1 MKELIRQIAALAVV
15 LLLICVGNRLA
26 SGNVYNAYVPAGSV
40 RVHPSDPGLVRLE
53 EAPAGP
59 DQARVSVV
67 PRRAGRTNI
76 FVYEDGTRLER
87 HELRVGPMMTIYD
100 ATTGGFTGDGVVMIS
115 VTVFFLVVAAIMLRY
130 TLQVRPPEFYA
141 YTTIYT
147 AGFSLFS
154 LLTGATMAYVTLRHM
169 MRPSA
174 FSMLSAY
181 DVVSRAGYIFMLSTA
196 PLVAVFAVAM
206 TISNI
211 VLMRHENR
219 RLRNALGILA
229 GLLLMAGEIVAVLL
243 DRSGLN
249 RPGSD
254 ENLQQVAMFLF
265 PTVFVYF
272 ECVLIG
278 AIVCGIRAAQ
288 YVPAYD
294 KDCLIILGCWFRRD
308 GTLTPL
314 LQGRVDRAIEFW
326 RKQLEATGREA
337 VFIPSGGQGKDE
349 PMPEAEAMAR
359 YLSAQGIPER
369 LIHPETG
376 SHNTYQNMAFSRA
389 IIERD
394 LPGANPAFVT
404 TNYHVFRSGVWANLA
419 GLPAEGMGGPTRWW
433 YWPNAFMRECAG
445 LLVNRW
451 RQELLALLI
460 LILFFGLLAALL

>member
-26 SGNVYNAYVPAGSV
+26 SGNAYNAYVPAGSV
-40 RVHPSDPGLVRLE
+40 RVHPAEPGLLHLE

-67 PRRAGRTNI
+67 PRRVGSTAI
-76 FVYEDGTRLER
+76 FVYEDGRRLER
-87 HELRVGPMMTIYD
+87 HELRVGPMLTVYD
-100 ATTGGFTGDGVVMIS
+100 VTTGGFTGDGVVMIS
-115 VTVFFLVVAAIMLRY
+115 VTVFFLAVAAIMLRY
-130 TLQVRPPEFYA
+130 TLKVRPPEFYA

-154 LLTGATMAYVTLRHM
+154 LLTGLTMGYVTLRHM
-169 MRPSA
+169 LRPSA

-181 DVVSRAGYIFMLSTA
+181 DVVSRAGYTFMLSTA
-196 PLVAVFAVAM
+196 PLVAVFAIAM

-211 VLMRHENR
+211 VLMKHENR
-219 RLRNALGILA
+219 RLKNALGILA
-229 GLLLMAGEIVAVLL
+229 GILLMGGEIIAILL

-249 RPGSD
+249 RPGSE
-254 ENLQQVAMFLF
+254 ENLTQLIFFLF
-265 PTVFVYF
+265 PTIFVYF

-278 AIVCGIRAAQ
+278 AIVCGLRAAQ
-288 YVPAYD
+288 YEPSKD
-294 KDCLIILGCWFRRD
+294 RDCLIILGCWFRRD

-314 LQGRVDRAIEFW
+314 LQGRVDRAISFW
-326 RKQLEATGREA
+326 REQRSATGREA
-337 VFIPSGGQGKDE
+337 VFIPSGGQGRDE
-349 PMPEAEAMAR
+349 CMPEAEAMAR
-359 YLSAQGIPER
+359 YLNAQGIPDH
-369 LIHPETG
+369 LILPETR
-376 SHNTYQNMAFSRA
+376 SRNTYQNMAFSRE
-389 IIERD
+389 IIERE
-394 LPGANPAFVT
+394 LPGAKPAFVT

>member
-26 SGNVYNAYVPAGSV
+26 SGNAYSTYVPVDSV
-40 RVHPSDPGLVRLE
+40 HIHPADPELVRLE
-53 EAPAGP
+53 EAPAGR

-67 PRRAGRTNI
+67 PRRAGKTSI
-76 FVYEDGTRLER
+76 FIYKEGTWLER
-87 HELRVGPMMTIYD
+87 HELRVGPMLTVYD
-100 ATTGGFTGDGVVMIS
+100 AATGGFTGDGVVMIS
-115 VTVFFLVVAAIMLRY
+115 VTVFFLLVAAIMLRY
-130 TLQVRPPEFYA
+130 TLRVRPPEFYA

-169 MRPSA
+169 LRPSA

-181 DVVSRAGYIFMLSTA
+181 DVVSRAGYTFMLSTA

-229 GLLLMAGEIVAVLL
+229 GLLLMAGEVIAVLV

-254 ENLQQVAMFLF
+254 ENIKQMVSFVF

-288 YVPAYD
+288 YVPPYD
-294 KDCLIILGCWFRRD
+294 KDCLIILGCWFRKD

-314 LQGRVDRAIEFW
+314 LKGRVDRAIEFW
-326 RKQLEATGREA
+326 RAQKQATGQEA

-349 PMPEAEAMAR
+349 SMPEAEAMAR
-359 YLSAQGIPER
+359 YLRGQGIPDS
-369 LIHPETG
+369 LICPEIH
-376 SHNTYQNMAFSRA
+376 SRNTYQNMAFSKE

-394 LPGANPAFVT
+394 LPGAKPAFVT

-433 YWPNAFMRECAG
+433 YWPNAFMRECVG